1 MEGVMVGVSGRGVEG
16 GVMVG
21 VSGRGVVWKG

>member
-1 MEGVMVGVSGRGVEG
+1 MEGVMEGVSGRGVEG